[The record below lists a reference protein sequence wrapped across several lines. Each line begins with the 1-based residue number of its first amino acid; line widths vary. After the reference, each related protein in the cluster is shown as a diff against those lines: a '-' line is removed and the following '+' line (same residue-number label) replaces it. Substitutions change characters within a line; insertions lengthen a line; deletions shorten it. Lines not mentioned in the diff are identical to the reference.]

1 MPYTRSST
9 RVARGGLSV
18 ALCMVGFAGSG
29 LDTAQL
35 HVDNARVPAAPDA
48 GAQSV
53 SDLMARVEAER
64 ADNPFLI
71 FSDGAGTPQVLH
83 LEPEADSISIGRLPS
98 CELVLSWD
106 DQVSRIHA
114 RIERVDDGWEIVDQS
129 RNGTFV
135 NDERLTSRYRLRDRD
150 TVRFGVTNVVFR
162 TPPQHAPTAP
172 PATSVGAP
180 PQPQVTLSSTQR
192 RVLQA
197 LCRPY
202 KGRTGFAS
210 PATDE
215 QIAEELFLSI
225 AEVRTHLGV
234 LYAKL
239 AIEKLSENE
248 RRVKLV
254 EVALFGGLISEGD
267 L

>member
-1 MPYTRSST
+1 VSRY
-9 RVARGGLSV
+9 A
-18 ALCMVGFAGSG
+18 CWGSLAYG
-29 LDTAQL
+29 LDTAPVP
-35 HVDNARVPAAPDA
+35 VDNGGVPAAPDA

-64 ADNPFLI
+64 AGHPFLV
-71 FSDGAGTPQVLH
+71 FSDGGGTPQVFH
-83 LEPEADSISIGRLPS
+83 LEPETESVAVGRLPS

-106 DQVSRIHA
+106 DQVSRLHG
-114 RIERVDDGWEIVDQS
+114 RFERVGDEWEIVDQS

-135 NDERLTSRYRLRDRD
+135 NDQRLTSRYRLRDGD
-150 TVRFGVTNVVFR
+150 TVRFGITNVVFR
-162 TPPQHAPTAP
+162 TPAQRAPTAP
-172 PATSVGAP
+172 AATAIGAA
-180 PQPQVTLSSTQR
+180 PQPQVALSSTQR

-202 KGRTGFAS
+202 KGRTGFAT

-225 AEVRTHLGV
+225 AEVRTHLSV

-239 AIEKLSENE
+239 GVEKLPDNE
-248 RRVKLV
+248 RRGKLV
-254 EVALFGGLISEGD
+254 EAALFGGLISERD